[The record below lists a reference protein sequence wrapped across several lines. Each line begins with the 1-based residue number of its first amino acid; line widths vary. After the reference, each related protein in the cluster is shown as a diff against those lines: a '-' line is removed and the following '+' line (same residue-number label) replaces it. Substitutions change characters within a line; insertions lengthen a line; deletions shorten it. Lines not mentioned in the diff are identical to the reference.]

1 MCFCNFRAWSRV
13 LPPVNERLAQFQGL
27 ARTRNRPT
35 VGLRSI
41 GLILFGLILIPA
53 KGADPTRPVDGAPE
67 AARQVLTRFI
77 DASGGETS
85 LRKQPTRLTIGSFE
99 SPAMGVHGTIEIL
112 QAAPRQMFQKLII
125 ASTATITMGTDG
137 QQAWMNVPG
146 VGVQLMDGLQR
157 DQFIEESDLLAL
169 LEYPKRFVNLGVKPP
184 SKVNGIDC
192 LVVGG
197 INKLGK
203 AETMY
208 FERASGLLL
217 RWDRSKLDPS
227 SNWADTETYFEDYR
241 EVDGVKLPFKISQK
255 MPADQAFNL
264 VITSVKHGV
273 ETTADRFKVPAK

>member
-1 MCFCNFRAWSRV
+1 
-13 LPPVNERLAQFQGL
+13 
-27 ARTRNRPT
+27 
-35 VGLRSI
+35 VGFRSI
-41 GLILFGLILIPA
+41 GVLLLGLILIPA
-53 KGADPTRPVDGAPE
+53 NGAEPTKPAGGAPE
-67 AARQVLTRFI
+67 AARQVLMRFI

-112 QAAPRQMFQKLII
+112 QAAPGQMFQKLII

-157 DQFIEESDLLAL
+157 DQFIEESDLMAL
-169 LEYPKRFVNLGVKPP
+169 LEYPNRLANLGVKPS

-192 LVVGG
+192 LVVDGV
-197 INKLGK
+197 NKLGK
-203 AETMY
+203 TETMY
-208 FERASGLLL
+208 FDRASGLLL

-227 SNWADTETYFEDYR
+227 SNWVDTETYFEDYR

-273 ETTADRFKVPAK
+273 ETPADRFKVPTK